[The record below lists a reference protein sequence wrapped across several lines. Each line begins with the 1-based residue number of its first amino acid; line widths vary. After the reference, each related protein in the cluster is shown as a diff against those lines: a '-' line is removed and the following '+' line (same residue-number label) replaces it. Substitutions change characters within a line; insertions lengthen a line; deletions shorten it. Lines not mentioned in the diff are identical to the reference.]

1 MEQSSSC
8 YEAQIQHQFDRLC
21 HLVLKGEAANY
32 HKHMEYRRTHEIFFS
47 EMSEMDIS
55 KLFVM
60 DEYNT
65 DNYWF
70 QVLGYEIEVKD
81 TFIAEALQALTEK
94 KRNVILLSYFMEMSD
109 TEIARKMNVVC
120 STVHEHR
127 TRSLEL
133 LKNILEGNLDE
144 KK

>member
-21 HLVLKGEAANY
+21 HLALKGEAANY
-32 HKHMEYRRTHEIFFS
+32 HKHMEYRRKHEILFS
-47 EMSEMDIS
+47 EMPESDIS
-55 KLFVM
+55 KLFFA
-60 DEYNT
+60 DDY
-65 DNYWF
+65 DSDYYWF
-70 QVLGYEIEVKD
+70 QAMGYDIKVKD
-81 TFIAEALQALTEK
+81 TLIAEALQALTEK

-109 TEIARKMNVVC
+109 TEIAKKMNVVC

-127 TRSLEL
+127 KRSLEL
-133 LKNILEGNLDE
+133 LKNILEGNSNE